1 MTYQRIRIIYQV
13 RGKLM
18 EKELSVLP
26 ETRELIIASN
36 IAEIVSKHHITER
49 DIIVQ
54 EVLL

>member
-1 MTYQRIRIIYQV
+1 MTYQRIRIIYNV
-13 RGKLM
+13 HGRLM

-26 ETRELIIASN
+26 ETRDIIIAEN
-36 IAEIVSKHHITER
+36 IAEITSKHHITER